1 MTPDFNSLMD
11 FIKPT
16 SESELCLLDNGLDHN
31 KGPKYQIECSL
42 TNYVFFFVTDSPPE
56 SCGGPLDANG
66 NEVLSLRLGL
76 KHHLYEQV

>member
-1 MTPDFNSLMD
+1 MSNRMF
-11 FIKPT
+11 
-16 SESELCLLDNGLDHN
+16 
-31 KGPKYQIECSL
+31 SL